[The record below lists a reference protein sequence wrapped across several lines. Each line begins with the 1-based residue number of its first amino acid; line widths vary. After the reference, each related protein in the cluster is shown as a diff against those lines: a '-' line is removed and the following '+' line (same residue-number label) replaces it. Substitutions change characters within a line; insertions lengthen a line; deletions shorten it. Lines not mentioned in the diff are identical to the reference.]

1 MAGKLTRAI
10 ITIVSATAAVAAVT
24 AASAAASPSRNP
36 SLKVGQD
43 QHFIGTVNGKLSKAE
58 IRVLC
63 PGLAN
68 VGHPLPHQSVKVA
81 VILPPLPANDGDTG
95 TAATSIG
102 AWLDWPASKAVPP
115 PPAYIA
121 TFNAYG
127 SMPIPTSIKV
137 PCSGS
142 GQMLFLPA
150 KGSPT
155 VKAATV
161 DVTFTNIGQMT

>member
-10 ITIVSATAAVAAVT
+10 IAIAAAASVAIAVT
-24 AASAAASPSRNP
+24 AASAAASPARHP
-36 SLKVGQD
+36 SLKVGSHQR
-43 QHFIGTVNGKLSKAE
+43 FIGLVNGKLNKAQ

-63 PGLAN
+63 PGVAN

-81 VILPPLPANDGDTG
+81 VILPPLPPNDGDTG

-102 AWLDWPASKAVPP
+102 AWLDWPASAPVAA
-115 PPAYIA
+115 PAYIA
-121 TFNAYG
+121 TFSVYG
-127 SMPIPTSIKV
+127 SMPIPTNIKV

-161 DVTFTNIGQMT
+161 ALTFVNLGG